1 MKTSRILIALLCA
14 APAAFAQ
21 KLQLSGDAVKI
32 GLLTDMNGVYSAISG
47 PGALKSAEMAADDFM
62 KANKDFAGKVSV
74 IAVDHQNRADI
85 ATNKANE
92 MFERQEID
100 LITDNVNSATALA
113 IASVTQQRN
122 KLFINTGAGTSQ
134 LTNENC
140 NHNTFH
146 YAYDNYM
153 LANGTGTAVTK
164 QGGKTWYMIY
174 PNYAFGQNLERQM
187 RAAVEKAGGKIVA
200 PSDATP
206 FPNTDFSTFILK
218 AQSLKPQIFGT
229 MQAGADLVNVVKQ
242 YNEFG
247 LKKQGIGLAI
257 GLLFESDVAALGQDA
272 YEGATATVPWFWN
285 LDKKATDWTRRFE
298 KEVGHKP
305 SFDQAAVYSAVTTYL
320 DAVKRAKTDDPEK
333 VIAALEGHGF
343 NDFFAHNA
351 TIRKEDH
358 RVILDVYQ
366 VKVKPK
372 KDAKEEGD
380 YYTKINT
387 TSAKD
392 AFTPLSESKCK
403 MATTASR

>member
-1 MKTSRILIALLCA
+1 
-14 APAAFAQ
+14 
-21 KLQLSGDAVKI
+21 
-32 GLLTDMNGVYSAISG
+32 
-47 PGALKSAEMAADDFM
+47 MAADDFM

-74 IAVDHQNRADI
+74 IAVDHQNKADI

-92 MFERQEID
+92 MFKRQQID
-100 LITDNVNSATALA
+100 LITDNVNSAAALA
-113 IASVTQQRN
+113 IASVTPQRN

-153 LANGTGTAVTK
+153 LANGTGAAVTK

-242 YNEFG
+242 YKEFG
-247 LKKQGIGLAI
+247 LKKQNIGLAI
-257 GLLFESDVAALGQDA
+257 GLLFETDVAALGQDA
-272 YEGATATVPWFWN
+272 YQGAIATVPWFWN
-285 LDKKATDWTRRFE
+285 VDDKATQWSRKFE
-298 KEVGHKP
+298 NAFGKKP
-305 SFDQAAVYSAVTTYL
+305 TFDQAAVYSAVTQYL
-320 DAVKRAKTDDPEK
+320 DAIKRAKTDDADK
-333 VIAALEGHGF
+333 VVAQLEGHKF
-343 NDFFAHNA
+343 NDFFARNGQL
-351 TIRKEDH
+351 RKEDH
-358 RVILDVYQ
+358 GLILDVHQ
-366 VKVKPK
+366 VQVKPK
-372 KDAKEEGD
+372 TDAKEDGV
-380 YYTKINT
+380 YYKEIGKTP
-387 TSAKD
+387 AAE

-403 MATTASR
+403 MGQ

>member
-1 MKTSRILIALLCA
+1 MQNLRIAAALLCA

-21 KLQLSGDAVKI
+21 EMSGGGIKI

-47 PGALKSAEMAADDFM
+47 PGSLKAGEMAAEDFM
-62 KANKDFAGKVSV
+62 KANKAFAGKVTV
-74 IAVDHQNRADI
+74 TAVDHQNKADI

-92 MFERQEID
+92 MFERMDID
-100 LITDNVNSATALA
+100 VIMDTVNSATALA

-153 LANGTGTAVTK
+153 LANGTGTAVAK

-187 RAAVEKAGGKIVA
+187 RAAVEKAGGKLAA

-206 FPNTDFSTFILK
+206 FPNTDFSTFLLK
-218 AQSLKPQIFGT
+218 AQSLKPQVFGT

-247 LKKQGIGLAI
+247 LKKQNIGLAI

-272 YEGATATVPWFWN
+272 YEGAIATVPWFWN
-285 LDKKATDWTRRFE
+285 LDSKATDWTRKFE
-298 KEVGHKP
+298 KAFGKKP

-320 DAVKRAKTDDPEK
+320 EAIKRAKTDDPEK
-333 VIAALEGHGF
+333 VIAALEGHKF
-343 NDFFAHNA
+343 SDFFAHDA

-372 KDAKEEGD
+372 KDAKEDGD

-387 TSAKD
+387 TPAKD

-403 MATTASR
+403 MAQASR

>member
-1 MKTSRILIALLCA
+1 MKKLCIAALLCF

-21 KLQLSGDAVKI
+21 QMSGGGIKI
-32 GLLTDMNGVYSAISG
+32 GILTDMNGVYSAISG
-47 PGALKSAEMAADDFM
+47 PGSVKSAEMAVDDFV
-62 KANKDFAGKVSV
+62 KANKDFAGKISV
-74 IAVDHQNRADI
+74 VAVDHQNKPDT
-85 ATNKANE
+85 ATSKAKE
-92 MFERQEID
+92 MFEAQQVDVIMD
-100 LITDNVNSATALA
+100 TVTSSCALA
-113 IASVTQQRN
+113 IAAVAKEQN

-153 LANGTGTAVTK
+153 LANGTGTAITK

-174 PNYAFGQNLERQM
+174 PNYAFGQNLELQM
-187 RAAVEKAGGKIVA
+187 RTAVEKAGGKVVA
-200 PSDATP
+200 PSEATP
-206 FPNTDFSTFILK
+206 FPNTDFSSYLLK
-218 AQSLKPQIFGT
+218 AQSLKPQVFGT

-257 GLLFESDVAALGQDA
+257 GLLFESDIAALGQDA
-272 YEGATATVPWFWN
+272 FEGAIATVPWFWN
-285 LDKKATDWTRRFE
+285 LDAKATDWTKKFQ
-298 KEVGHKP
+298 KAFGKKP

-333 VIAALEGHGF
+333 VIAALEGHKF
-343 NDFFAHNA
+343 SDFFARDA
-351 TIRKEDH
+351 EIRKQDH

-372 KDAKEEGD
+372 KSAKEDGD
-380 YYTKINT
+380 YYDKINT
-387 TSAKD
+387 TAAKD
-392 AFTPLSESKCK
+392 AFTPLSDSKCK
-403 MATTASR
+403 MAQASR

>member
-1 MKTSRILIALLCA
+1 MKRLCIAALLCC

-21 KLQLSGDAVKI
+21 QMSGSGIKI
-32 GLLTDMNGVYSAISG
+32 GILTDMNGVYSAISG
-47 PGALKSAEMAADDFM
+47 PGSVKSAEMAIDDFM

-74 IAVDHQNRADI
+74 VAVDHQNKPDI
-85 ATNKANE
+85 ATSKAKE
-92 MFERQEID
+92 MFEAQEVDVIMD
-100 LITDNVNSATALA
+100 TVTSSCALA
-113 IASVTQQRN
+113 IAAVAKEQN
-122 KLFINTGAGTSQ
+122 KLFIDTGAGTSQ

-153 LANGTGTAVTK
+153 LANGTGTAITK

-174 PNYAFGQNLERQM
+174 PNYAFGQNLEMQM
-187 RAAVEKAGGKIVA
+187 RTAVEKAGGKIVA
-200 PSDATP
+200 PSEATP
-206 FPNTDFSTFILK
+206 FPNTDFSSYLLK
-218 AQSLKPQIFGT
+218 AQSLKPQVFGT

-257 GLLFESDVAALGQDA
+257 GLLFESDIAALGQDA
-272 YEGATATVPWFWN
+272 YEGAIATVPWFWN
-285 LDKKATDWTRRFE
+285 LDSKATDWTKKFQ
-298 KEVGHKP
+298 KAFGKKP
-305 SFDQAAVYSAVTTYL
+305 SFDQAAVYSAVMTYL

-333 VIAALEGHGF
+333 VITALEGHKF
-343 NDFFAHNA
+343 SDFFARDA
-351 TIRKEDH
+351 EIRKQDH

-372 KDAKEEGD
+372 KAAKEDGD
-380 YYTKINT
+380 YYDKINT
-387 TSAKD
+387 TPAKD

-403 MATTASR
+403 MAQASR

>member
-1 MKTSRILIALLCA
+1 MRNLRIAAAFLCA

-21 KLQLSGDAVKI
+21 QMSGDGIKI

-47 PGALKSAEMAADDFM
+47 PGSLKAGEMAADDFM
-62 KANKDFAGKVSV
+62 KANKGFAGKVTV
-74 IAVDHQNRADI
+74 TAVDHGNKPDI

-92 MFERQEID
+92 MFERMDID
-100 LITDNVNSATALA
+100 VIMDTVNSATALA

-153 LANGTGTAVTK
+153 LANGTGTAVAK
-164 QGGKTWYMIY
+164 QGGKSWYMIY

-187 RAAVEKAGGKIVA
+187 RAAVEKAGGKLVA

-206 FPNTDFSTFILK
+206 FPNTDFSTFLLK

-247 LKKQGIGLAI
+247 LKKQNIGLAI

-272 YEGATATVPWFWN
+272 FEGAIATVPWFWN
-285 LDKKATDWTRRFE
+285 LDSKATDWTRKFE
-298 KEVGHKP
+298 KAFGKKP

-333 VIAALEGHGF
+333 VISALEGHKF
-343 NDFFAHNA
+343 SDFFAHDA

-372 KDAKEEGD
+372 KEAKEDGD

-387 TSAKD
+387 TPAKD

-403 MATTASR
+403 MAQASR